1 MAELDDLAPN
11 RQPNKGDAM
20 TKAPLSDYEAT
31 LRVKMISGV
40 CALVQQM
47 AIKAPFKLATNMRGD
62 SGMGPRIL
70 LRD

>member
-1 MAELDDLAPN
+1 
-11 RQPNKGDAM
+11 M